1 MSGPAPARPRK
12 IAIIGGG
19 MAGMAAA
26 WRLSHQADEPVEI
39 TVYEQSWQLGGKGA
53 SGRGVHGRIEE
64 HGLHVW
70 LGYYENA
77 FRLIRE
83 VYAELNREQTAPE
96 CPIKTWRDGFA
107 PAGRV
112 GVEEKTGPSWQHWV
126 ATFRA
131 TDGEPGDAGAIGG
144 TAAPAEFLRRAVGL
158 LADFST
164 SLLEMR
170 AADRPADTPA
180 AARAV
185 VLSGSPRPPRAAS
198 GREDSGREG
207 NGLDLAGLLQQA
219 RFAAVI
225 AAVEGIRVLGAS
237 VPPGMFDALTE
248 QLDRMR
254 VDLDVVVS
262 RGDPSLRRL
271 GELADLVVSCCLGIV
286 GDRLLTDPRGFGA
299 IDDLDF
305 RDWLR
310 RHGARAQTLDSA
322 LVRGMY
328 DLVFA
333 YRDGD
338 RAQPQF
344 CAGLGLFLAGKFFF
358 DYRGSLF
365 WHLQAGMGDIVFAP
379 MFEVLRARG
388 VRFEFFHRL
397 DRLVLDPDRQRIE
410 ALRLTRT
417 RTVTSAEYAPL
428 VTVGGLPCFPAAP
441 DESQLAPA
449 ETSSDAS
456 GLGAAERADRIE
468 LQAGVDFDTVVLAA
482 SIGSLPEPCAEL
494 IEHSAHW
501 RAMITEVATVATQSL
516 QLWLRPSEAELGWSF
531 PASTVSG
538 YVPPFDTY
546 ASMTHLLARE
556 QWPADQQPAT
566 LGYFC
571 GSLRLPDPDADP
583 VGVAT
588 ANAVRF
594 LDRHAGHFWPA
605 ATGPAGFRWELL
617 ANGDSPV
624 DFDRPLAGQY
634 VRANVTGS
642 ERYVQSLPGT
652 QRHRLRVDESGYANL
667 VLAGDWTNCGL
678 NAGCIEAAV
687 LSGQEAANVVLGRPL
702 MSDISGSWYGVGP

>member
-1 MSGPAPARPRK
+1 MSESEPARPRK

-19 MAGMAAA
+19 MAGMTAA
-26 WRLSHQADEPVEI
+26 WRLSHAAGGPGHGPVEI

-53 SGRGVHGRIEE
+53 SGRGIHGRIEE

-83 VYAELNREQTAPE
+83 VYAELDRERTAPD
-96 CPIKTWRDGFA
+96 CPVKTWRDGFA

-112 GVEEKTGPSWQHWV
+112 GVEEKTGRGWQHWV

-131 TDGEPGDAGAIGG
+131 TTGEPGDADTLGG
-144 TAAPAEFLRRAVGL
+144 TAAPVEFLRRAVGL
-158 LADFST
+158 LADFSA

-170 AADRPADTPA
+170 TADLDTPA
-180 AARAV
+180 PTV
-185 VLSGSPRPPRAAS
+185 VLSGSPQPPPAREA
-198 GREDSGREG
+198 GRR
-207 NGLDLAGLLQQA
+207 DLGGLLQQA

-225 AAVEGIRVLGAS
+225 AGVEGIRLLGES

-286 GDRLLTDPRGFGA
+286 ADRLLIDPRGFGA

-310 RHGARAQTLDSA
+310 RHGARPATLESA

-338 RAQPQF
+338 RTQPQF

-379 MFEVLRARG
+379 LYEVLRARG

-397 DRLVLDPDRQRIE
+397 DRLTLDADRQRI
-410 ALRLTRT
+410 ATVQLTRT
-417 RTVTSAEYAPL
+417 RSVTAAEYAPL
-428 VTVGGLPCFPAAP
+428 VTVGGLPCFRAEP
-441 DESQLAPA
+441 DESQLA
-449 ETSSDAS
+449 S
-456 GLGAAERADRIE
+456 GEATAQFELRAD
-468 LQAGVDFDTVVLAA
+468 QDFDAVVLAA

-494 IEHSAHW
+494 VADSVRW
-501 RAMITEVATVATQSL
+501 QAMISEVATVATQSL
-516 QLWLRPSEAELGWSF
+516 QLWLRPGEAALGWNF

-538 YVPPFDTY
+538 YLPPFDTY

-556 QWPADQQPAT
+556 TWPAAHRPAT

-571 GSLRLPDPDADP
+571 GSLQLSEPDADP
-583 VGVAT
+583 DEVVT
-588 ANAVRF
+588 ANAIRF

-605 ATGPAGFRWELL
+605 AATATGFRWELL
-617 ANGDSPV
+617 SDGTGSPV
-624 DFDRPLAGQY
+624 DPDRPLAGQY

-642 ERYVQSLPGT
+642 QRYVQSLPGT
-652 QRHRLRVDESGYANL
+652 QRSRLRVDESGYRNL

-687 LSGQEAANVVLGRPL
+687 LSGLEAANIVLGRPL
-702 MSDISGSWYGVGP
+702 MSEVSGSWYGLTREQG

>member
-1 MSGPAPARPRK
+1 
-12 IAIIGGG
+12 

-26 WRLSHQADEPVEI
+26 WRLSHAAGEPGQDPVEI

-83 VYAELNREQTAPE
+83 VYAELDREQTAPE
-96 CPIKTWRDGFA
+96 CPIRTWRDGFA

-112 GVEEKTGPSWQHWV
+112 GVEEKTGPGWQHWV

-131 TDGEPGDAGAIGG
+131 TSGEPGDADAVGG

-170 AADRPADTPA
+170 TAGRAAGTPA
-180 AARAV
+180 AAATV
-185 VLSGSPRPPRAAS
+185 VLSGSPRPPRTAPRS
-198 GREDSGREG
+198 EVFGSEVFDGGIFGR
-207 NGLDLAGLLQQA
+207 DLTGLLQQA
-219 RFAAVI
+219 RFAAVV
-225 AAVEGIRVLGAS
+225 ATVEGIRLLGES

-254 VDLDVVVS
+254 IDLDIVVS

-286 GDRLLTDPRGFGA
+286 GDQLLTDPRGFGA

-310 RHGARAQTLDSA
+310 RHGARPQTLDSA

-379 MFEVLRARG
+379 MFEALQARG

-397 DRLVLDPDRQRIE
+397 DRLVLDPGRQQIA

-417 RTVTSAEYAPL
+417 RSVTTTEYAPL
-428 VTVGGLPCFPAAP
+428 VTVGGLPCFGAAP
-441 DESQLAPA
+441 DEAQLAPPDEPTR
-449 ETSSDAS
+449 ETHGEMS
-456 GLGAAERADRIE
+456 GIARGKGAGLLE
-468 LQAGVDFDTVVLAA
+468 LRVGDDFDTVVLAA
-482 SIGSLPEPCAEL
+482 SIGSLPEPCTEL
-494 IEHSAHW
+494 IEHSARW
-501 RAMITEVATVATQSL
+501 RAMVAEVATVATQSL
-516 QLWLRPSEAELGWSF
+516 QLWLRPSEADLGWSF

-546 ASMTHLLARE
+546 ASMTHLVARE
-556 QWPADQQPAT
+556 QWPTEHRPAT

-571 GSLRLPDPDADP
+571 GSLQLTDPAADP
-583 VGVAT
+583 VEVAT

-617 ANGDSPV
+617 ADGGNSPV
-624 DFDRPLAGQY
+624 DPDHPLAGQY
-634 VRANVTGS
+634 VRANVIGS
-642 ERYVQSLPGT
+642 ERYVQSMPGT
-652 QRHRLRVDESGYANL
+652 QRSRLRVDESGYPNL
-667 VLAGDWTNCGL
+667 VLAGDWTNSGL
-678 NAGCIEAAV
+678 NAGCVEAAV
-687 LSGQEAANVVLGRPL
+687 LSGLEAANVVLGRPL

>member
-1 MSGPAPARPRK
+1 MSESEPARPRK

-19 MAGMAAA
+19 MAGMTAA
-26 WRLSHQADEPVEI
+26 WRLSHAAGGPGHGPVEI

-53 SGRGVHGRIEE
+53 SGRGIHGRIEE

-83 VYAELNREQTAPE
+83 VYAELDRERTAPD
-96 CPIKTWRDGFA
+96 CPVKTWRDGFA

-112 GVEEKTGPSWQHWV
+112 GVEEKTGRGWQHWV

-131 TDGEPGDAGAIGG
+131 TTGEPGDADTLGG
-144 TAAPAEFLRRAVGL
+144 TAAPVEFLRRAVGL
-158 LADFST
+158 LADFSA

-170 AADRPADTPA
+170 TADLDTPA
-180 AARAV
+180 PTV
-185 VLSGSPRPPRAAS
+185 VLSGSPQPPPAREA
-198 GREDSGREG
+198 GRR
-207 NGLDLAGLLQQA
+207 DLGGLLQQA

-225 AAVEGIRVLGAS
+225 AGVEGIRLLGES

-286 GDRLLTDPRGFGA
+286 ADRLLIDPRGFGA

-310 RHGARAQTLDSA
+310 RHGARPATLESA

-338 RAQPQF
+338 RTQPQF

-379 MFEVLRARG
+379 LYEVLRARG

-397 DRLVLDPDRQRIE
+397 DRLTLDADRQRI
-410 ALRLTRT
+410 ATVQLTRT
-417 RTVTSAEYAPL
+417 RSVTAAEYAPL
-428 VTVGGLPCFPAAP
+428 VTVGGLPCFRAEP
-441 DESQLAPA
+441 DESQLA
-449 ETSSDAS
+449 S
-456 GLGAAERADRIE
+456 GEATAQFELRAD
-468 LQAGVDFDTVVLAA
+468 QDFDTVVLAA

-494 IEHSAHW
+494 VADSVRWE
-501 RAMITEVATVATQSL
+501 AMISEVATVATQSL
-516 QLWLRPSEAELGWSF
+516 QLWLRPGEAALGWNF

-538 YVPPFDTY
+538 YLPPFDTY

-556 QWPADQQPAT
+556 TWPAAHRPAT

-571 GSLRLPDPDADP
+571 GSLQLSEPDADP
-583 VGVAT
+583 DEVVT
-588 ANAVRF
+588 ANAIRF

-605 ATGPAGFRWELL
+605 AATATGFRWELL
-617 ANGDSPV
+617 SDGTGSPV
-624 DFDRPLAGQY
+624 DPDRPLAGQY

-642 ERYVQSLPGT
+642 QRYVQSLPGT
-652 QRHRLRVDESGYANL
+652 QRSRLRVDESGYRNL

-678 NAGCIEAAV
+678 NAGCVEAAV
-687 LSGQEAANVVLGRPL
+687 LSGLEAANIVLGRPL
-702 MSDISGSWYGVGP
+702 TSEVSGSWYGLTREQG

>member
-1 MSGPAPARPRK
+1 MSESEPARPRK

-19 MAGMAAA
+19 MAGMTAA
-26 WRLSHQADEPVEI
+26 WRLSHAAGGPGHGPVEI

-53 SGRGVHGRIEE
+53 SGRGIHGRIEE

-83 VYAELNREQTAPE
+83 VYAELDRERTAPD
-96 CPIKTWRDGFA
+96 CPVKTWRDGFA

-112 GVEEKTGPSWQHWV
+112 GVEEKTGRGWQHWV

-131 TDGEPGDAGAIGG
+131 TTGEPGDADTLGG
-144 TAAPAEFLRRAVGL
+144 TAAPVEFLRRAVGL
-158 LADFST
+158 LADFSA

-170 AADRPADTPA
+170 TADLDTPA
-180 AARAV
+180 PTV
-185 VLSGSPRPPRAAS
+185 VLSGSPQPPPAREA
-198 GREDSGREG
+198 GRR
-207 NGLDLAGLLQQA
+207 DLGGLLQQA

-225 AAVEGIRVLGAS
+225 AGVEGIRLLGES

-286 GDRLLTDPRGFGA
+286 ADRLLIDPRGFGA

-310 RHGARAQTLDSA
+310 RHGARPATLESA

-338 RAQPQF
+338 RTQPQF

-379 MFEVLRARG
+379 LYEVLRARG

-397 DRLVLDPDRQRIE
+397 DRLTLDADRQRI
-410 ALRLTRT
+410 ATVQLTRT
-417 RTVTSAEYAPL
+417 RSVTAAEYAPL
-428 VTVGGLPCFPAAP
+428 VTVGGLPCFRAEP
-441 DESQLAPA
+441 DESQLA
-449 ETSSDAS
+449 S
-456 GLGAAERADRIE
+456 GEATAQFELRAD
-468 LQAGVDFDTVVLAA
+468 QDFDTVVLAA

-494 IEHSAHW
+494 VADSVRW
-501 RAMITEVATVATQSL
+501 QAMISEVATVATQSL
-516 QLWLRPSEAELGWSF
+516 QLWLRPGEAALGWNF

-538 YVPPFDTY
+538 YLPPFDTY

-556 QWPADQQPAT
+556 TWPAAHRPAT

-571 GSLRLPDPDADP
+571 GSLQLSDPDADP
-583 VGVAT
+583 DEVVT
-588 ANAVRF
+588 ANAIRF

-605 ATGPAGFRWELL
+605 AATATGFRWELL
-617 ANGDSPV
+617 SDGTGSPV
-624 DFDRPLAGQY
+624 DPDRPLAGQY

-642 ERYVQSLPGT
+642 QRYVQSLPGT
-652 QRHRLRVDESGYANL
+652 QRSRLRVDESGYRNL

-678 NAGCIEAAV
+678 NAGCVEAAV
-687 LSGQEAANVVLGRPL
+687 LSGLEAANIVLGRSL
-702 MSDISGSWYGVGP
+702 MSEVSGSWYGLTREQG